1 MSYEKISNHLKKMK
15 NYAQTIERGHRALH
29 NFMYEACKLIFN
41 YKEEVKEKL
50 KIDNDDIEK
59 GVIEYFFPPKQYEK
73 SDERQRRN
81 MYIRALKKLTSAE
94 TLRDAEILLDEKGVY
109 TLSRNDRTAGVD
121 VNDVSDLVDDEY
133 DAEPEELENTNLP
146 TEKEFRTL
154 LKQKN
159 ALKKT
164 LIILKYDGKY
174 IAITQED
181 IYRKLCSLIAK
192 RHCNQI
198 FLFDED

>member
-15 NYAQTIERGHRALH
+15 NYAQTIERHRALH

-41 YKEEVKEKL
+41 YKEEIKEKL

-159 ALKKT
+159 VLKKT

>member
-1 MSYEKISNHLKKMK
+1 MK

-109 TLSRNDRTAGVD
+109 TLGD
-121 VNDVSDLVDDEY
+121 
-133 DAEPEELENTNLP
+133 
-146 TEKEFRTL
+146 
-154 LKQKN
+154 
-159 ALKKT
+159 
-164 LIILKYDGKY
+164 
-174 IAITQED
+174 
-181 IYRKLCSLIAK
+181 
-192 RHCNQI
+192 
-198 FLFDED
+198 